1 MTSVF
6 LSADVGQESEKGEDD
21 EWESQQ
27 IRKGVSGAQVRRF
40 CHCVVLLQS
49 YIVPGGLGSAPNWFF
64 LRIMWIYLNN
74 IYFFEVYSTLDD

>member
-1 MTSVF
+1 MTNVC

-27 IRKGVSGAQVRRF
+27 IRKGVSGAQVRWP

-49 YIVPGGLGSAPNWFF
+49 YIVPGGLGSSPNWFF
-64 LRIMWIYLNN
+64 LRIIWIYFNN
-74 IYFFEVYSTLDD
+74 IHLFEVYSTSDD